1 MFCLFVVVATAALV
15 LFSNVPPPNQ
25 FESLNI
31 LSRSSTFNLRLW
43 PVLATLRDN
52 RGNSQESRLAGR
64 LLRGNVTGVTFSSRQ
79 PTFPLVFV
87 SSRFTIVEGPLIVY
101 VDLKVLHSAFLIYY
115 YSKFYWS
122 AWSCCSTSWAIK
134 NFKILCFSPGRSW
147 PDSNR
152 NNRHSQSRYVTW
164 T

>member
-31 LSRSSTFNLRLW
+31 LSRSSTVNLRLW

-52 RGNSQESRLAGR
+52 RGNSQESRLGCCVETWRVWHFPRGSR
-64 LLRGNVTGVTFSSRQ
+64 LSRAFSC
-79 PTFPLVFV
+79 